1 MAIQSQAQFPCVKG
15 IVASNTPLAQ
25 PKGSVPRAS
34 NVLMT
39 ARGGLLTSDGSGVI
53 NQYNGAIQTA
63 DGKITNNSL
72 FTPTGVAPYYLTL
85 KVNKSQQLNTPR
97 NLGVADDGSGPL
109 TGTFYYKVTALDG
122 AGGETPPSNE
132 VTITGTGRKFILTWN
147 VVPNAVAYNVYRS
160 SNTTGGSG
168 AEVIMVGPN
177 LPVLQLA
184 TGGGPTVSYVDD
196 GTAGQAP
203 TYNVAQATIQSILPN
218 GPVTPKTYSALFIV
232 NTTQG
237 LVAGQKFTYVP
248 GSDANF
254 ATTWFITSVTSG
266 SQFIAQFTSGTSPL
280 TLGETTTGGHFTLAQ
295 TPPAGNT
302 TQQTALY
309 QMPPGP
315 LGTSYSDA
323 NIVALFPATVPSL
336 NVPPSGGSGGGGTT
350 GTTSFGNQQSTVNG
364 GIQGMVSLAP
374 MMRQFTNRMAIA
386 LGNGY
391 APQYFSDST
400 GTPTN
405 PASTAVISSISVDG
419 FGVVTV
425 NTATPHG
432 LTPGSNV
439 LIQGV
444 SNNFYNFNPFGSP
457 AFMVTVVGSTT
468 QFQVVNINA
477 IGQASS
483 SGGTATQTTSP
494 ISSSFTPAYP
504 EWTSA
509 TVLSVGDLIVPA
521 TQPGQAIYLTV
532 IQAGT
537 TGSTEPT
544 WPTGGQSS
552 VGQHVNDTGGSTVV
566 YTVSGLLNSA
576 APPPP
581 GCAHLEVYSG
591 ALWCFNTWLD
601 NTSTGLDGPTS
612 LRQSNINNMLSWNP
626 VNQAFLDKDDG
637 TEGMGLAKFTITAQ
651 GIPPEGSL
659 VAFKNYSPYQI
670 IGVFGASNLT
680 IQAVS
685 SDMGCIDPRS
695 IVFVPG
701 FGIMRYT
708 HLGFANFN
716 GVKDE
721 VQSEQ
726 IRPYLF
732 PTPGA
737 NFSDITV
744 IDANWLPVG
753 SAGLT
758 ANPPMYCCA
767 MPIGNSGG
775 QLTRL
780 FCFDLVLKGWMVE
793 DLPFSISTMGQVRS
807 TVSNPITTFGG
818 YLDGALQRWQ
828 AGDTEWY
835 TGSANA
841 VNVDWSFD
849 TLEIASQNTD
859 QRIYARR
866 VVVTGENNGT
876 YGTIGVSIYMDGVF
890 QCEME
895 FVVQPGAFDIDA
907 AIGLTGKRFR
917 AHVYSGGG
925 GGGGGGGGSPSVTD
939 FEAATQIEIDGVTW
953 DSVPRPAGVVISI

>member
-1 MAIQSQAQFPCVKG
+1 MPWQSQNTFPCVKG
-15 IVASNTPLAQ
+15 VVASNIPLAQ

-39 ARGGLLTSDGSGVI
+39 ARGGLLTADGSGVI
-53 NQYNGAIQTA
+53 DQYNGAIQTA
-63 DGKITNNSL
+63 DGRITCNGL
-72 FTPTGVAPYYLTL
+72 FTPTGVAPYYLSI
-85 KVNKSQQLNTPR
+85 KEAISQLLNVPR
-97 NLGVADDGSGPL
+97 NLGAADDGSGPL
-109 TGTFYYKVTALDG
+109 SGTFFYKVTALDG
-122 AGGETPPSNE
+122 RGGETQASNE
-132 VTITGTGRKFILTWN
+132 ATITVASRKIILTWN

-168 AEVIMVGPN
+168 AEVIMVGPHV
-177 LPVLQLA
+177 PVLQIA
-184 TGGGPTVSYVDD
+184 AGGPTVSYVDD
-196 GTAGQAP
+196 GTDSPAP
-203 TYNVAQATIQSILPN
+203 SYNVNSAVVTNIVPS
-218 GPVTPKTYSALFIV
+218 GPVFPKTYTAQFNV
-232 NTTQG
+232 NNTAG
-237 LVAGQKFTYVP
+237 LVGGKTFTYVP

-254 ATTWFITSVTSG
+254 AATWTVQTILSP
-266 SQFIAQFTSGTSPL
+266 SQFIATLFSPPFTMTV
-280 TLGETTTGGHFTLAQ
+280 GETTSGGHFTTSQ
-295 TPPAGNT
+295 TPPTTNT

-309 QMPPGP
+309 LMPAGP

-323 NIVALFPATVPSL
+323 NIVALFPGTVPTL
-336 NVPPSGGSGGGGTT
+336 NTPPSGGSGGGGTT
-350 GTTSFGNQQSTVNG
+350 GNTSFGNEASTVNG

-374 MMRQFTNRMAIA
+374 MMRQFTNRMMIA

-391 APQYFSDST
+391 APQYFSDAN

-405 PASTAVISSISVDG
+405 PAASVVISSISVDG

-425 NTATPHG
+425 NTSTPHG
-432 LTPGSNV
+432 LTAGSNV

-444 SNNFYNFNPFGSP
+444 SNNFYNFSLFGSP

-468 QFQVVNINA
+468 QFQIVNTNA
-477 IGQASS
+477 IGQSSS

-494 ISSSFTPAYP
+494 ISSSFAPAYP
-504 EWTSA
+504 VWSA
-509 TVLSVGDLIVPA
+509 TTLLDAGDLIVPL
-521 TQPGQAIYLTV
+521 TQPSQAIYLTV
-532 IQAGT
+532 TQAGT

-544 WPTGGQSS
+544 WPTQGQNS
-552 VGQHVNDTGGSTVV
+552 VGQTVKDGTV
-566 YTVSGLLNSA
+566 IYTVSGLLNSA

-591 ALWCFNTWLD
+591 ALWCFNTWIE

-612 LRQSNINNMLSWNP
+612 LRQSNINNPLSWNP

-670 IGVFGASNLT
+670 IGVFGAANLT

-701 FGIMRYT
+701 FGIMRYS

-732 PTPGA
+732 PTSS
-737 NFSDITV
+737 NTFSDITPV
-744 IDANWLPVG
+744 DANWVPVG
-753 SAGLT
+753 AAGLS

-767 MPIGNSGG
+767 LPIGDSGG
-775 QLTRL
+775 KLTRV
-780 FCFDLVLKGWMVE
+780 FCFDLVLKGWMIA
-793 DLPFSISTMGQVRS
+793 DLPFAISSLTQVRS
-807 TVSNPITTFGG
+807 TVSNPLTIMGG

-828 AGDTEWY
+828 AGDTQWY
-835 TGSANA
+835 TGSANN
-841 VNVDWSFD
+841 VNVDWTFD
-849 TLEIASQNTD
+849 TLEQASQNTD
-859 QRIYARR
+859 QRINMRR
-866 VVVTGENNGT
+866 VVVTGQNNGD
-876 YGTIGVSIYMDGVF
+876 YGTITVGVYKDGVF
-890 QCEME
+890 QFEQD
-895 FVVQPGAFDIDA
+895 FTVPPGDFDLDMA
-907 AIGLTGKRFR
+907 VGLTGKRFH

-925 GGGGGGGGSPSVTD
+925 GGGGGGSPTTTN
-939 FEAATQIEIDGVTW
+939 FAAATSIEIDGVTF
-953 DSVPRPAGVVISI
+953 DPQSRPAGVVVSI